1 MDGKRGGVRV
11 PLSTIAVGT
20 LLLSVFLAVWLF
32 PGLLVARDTGAPG
45 QAVAASLAQT
55 ESASALAVGD
65 RPHLTARGVGIISA
79 RPDVLNVN
87 IGVQAQNV
95 SLADAQWDAATR
107 IDATLTQLREAGVE
121 EKDIMTSRYNI
132 EPVMEY
138 PRDQPPRQVGF
149 RVTHILNVR
158 MRDVGKAGKLI
169 DDVVKAGA
177 TNISGISF
185 SFSDPTAL
193 INQARERAMN
203 DSKTKAQQMAS
214 LGNVTLG
221 APLIIEEVG
230 SNVQPRSSGFFGAP
244 ESAGPPATVINP
256 GEQEVRVEVSVLYPI
271 K

>member
-1 MDGKRGGVRV
+1 MESKRSGVRV
-11 PLSTIAVGT
+11 PLSTIAVGA

-32 PGLLVARDTGAPG
+32 PGLLVARDTGAPV

-55 ESASALAVGD
+55 ESVSELAVGD

-79 RPDVLNVN
+79 RPDVLNVQ
-87 IGVQAQNV
+87 IGVQTQNV

-121 EKDIMTSRYNI
+121 ERDISTARYNI

-149 RVTHILNVR
+149 RVSHMLNVR
-158 MRDVGKAGKLI
+158 IRDVGKAGKLI

-177 TNISGISF
+177 TSISSISF

-221 APLIIEEVG
+221 APLLIEEVG
-230 SNVQPRSSGFFGAP
+230 SNVQVRSTGFFSAP
-244 ESAGPPATVINP
+244 ESTQPATAINP

>member
-1 MDGKRGGVRV
+1 MDGTRSGVRV
-11 PLSTIAVGT
+11 PLSMIAVGT
-20 LLLSVFLAVWLF
+20 LLLGVFLAVWLF

-55 ESASALAVGD
+55 ESDSVLAVGE

-79 RPDVLNVN
+79 RPDVLNVQ
-87 IGVQAQNV
+87 IGVQTQNV

-121 EKDIMTSRYNI
+121 ERDISTARYNI

-149 RVTHILNVR
+149 RVSHILNVR
-158 MRDVGKAGKLI
+158 IRDVGKAGKLI

-177 TNISGISF
+177 TSISSISF
-185 SFSDPTAL
+185 SFSDPTVL
-193 INQARERAMN
+193 VTQARERAMT
-203 DSKTKAQQMAS
+203 DAKTKAQQMAS

-221 APLIIEEVG
+221 APLLIEEVG
-230 SNVQPRSSGFFGAP
+230 SNVQPRSTGFFSP
-244 ESAGPPATVINP
+244 EGNAPPATAINP

>member
-1 MDGKRGGVRV
+1 MENKKSGVRV

-32 PGLLVARDTGAPG
+32 PGLLVARDTGAAG
-45 QAVAASLAQT
+45 LAQT
-55 ESASALAVGD
+55 ETVSALAVGE

-79 RPDVLNVN
+79 RPDVLNVQ
-87 IGVQAQNV
+87 IGVQTQNV

-121 EKDIMTSRYNI
+121 EKDISTARFNI
-132 EPVMEY
+132 EPVMEHQ
-138 PRDQPPRQVGF
+138 RDQPPRQVGF
-149 RVTHILNVR
+149 RVSHMLNVKI
-158 MRDVGKAGKLI
+158 RDVGNAGKLI
-169 DDVVKAGA
+169 DDVVKSGA
-177 TNISGISF
+177 TSISNISF

-193 INQARERAMN
+193 VNQARERAMN

-221 APLIIEEVG
+221 APLLIEEVG
-230 SNVQPRSSGFFGAP
+230 TNAQPRSSGFFSP
-244 ESAGPPATVINP
+244 EANAPPATVINP
-256 GEQEVRVEVSVLYPI
+256 GEQEVRVEVIVLYEI